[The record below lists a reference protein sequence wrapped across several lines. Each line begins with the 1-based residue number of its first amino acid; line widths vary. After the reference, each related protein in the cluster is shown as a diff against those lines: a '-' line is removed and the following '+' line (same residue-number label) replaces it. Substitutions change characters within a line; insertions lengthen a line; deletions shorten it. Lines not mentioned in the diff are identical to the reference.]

1 MPIIYLVRKDGIP
14 VYVGFTKRTI
24 RERWLEHCNEARRIK
39 NRKCGGRGKL
49 HPAINKYGDECF
61 TIESVYE
68 TEDEKHA
75 LNIMEYHFIWLYQT
89 HHDYGR
95 GGYNLSFGGD
105 GHLQLSDS
113 TRQKMAE
120 NTRNRKLSEE
130 AKQKIR
136 LSKLGKKRK
145 PFTDEAR
152 KNMSLAHKNSVK
164 AQEQQKRM
172 IAALKGKQI
181 GHRPGYNEENS
192 KTRKRAKNKEWYD
205 KNRENIL
212 ARGRELYAK
221 RKSLTSQGL
230 L

>member
-1 MPIIYLVRKDGIP
+1 MAQIRKDKPMPIIYLVRKDGMP

-24 RERWLEHCNEARRIK
+24 RERWLEHCNESRRIK

-164 AQEQQKRM
+164 AQEHQKRM
-172 IAALKGKQI
+172 VAALRGKKKI
-181 GHRPGYNEENS
+181 PDFSG
-192 KTRKRAKNKEWYD
+192 T
-205 KNRENIL
+205 
-212 ARGRELYAK
+212 
-221 RKSLTSQGL
+221 SLES
-230 L
+230 